1 MDELLVEV
9 IEAWPGLDTITRVR
23 IFWLRFWGMHKAIYF
38 PAVSG
43 LMAVTMA
50 GFFIAFR
57 NVFLAIIAGTLAG
70 GYAVLLKPFPT
81 R

>member
-23 IFWLRFWGMHKAIYF
+23 IFWLRFWGMHKAVYF

-50 GFFIAFR
+50 GFFI
-57 NVFLAIIAGTLAG
+57 VFQSAILAIIAGSLAG
-70 GYAVLLKPFPT
+70 IYAVLLKPFPT